1 MTVGVE
7 RNSEES
13 WLPPWVIRE
22 HQARYQF
29 ASTFVLGKEVVDC
42 ACGSG
47 ESSYIF
53 SKAGAERVIGI
64 DADLETLNSAIL
76 TYRGTCLSFATGSGT
91 DIPLNDASA
100 DVFICL
106 ESIEH
111 VDADSTFV
119 TEIARVL
126 RPGGMLILSTPN
138 RNVTNPG
145 SSLDRAPWNKY
156 HVREYDEQELDLLTC
171 SEFEIVEK
179 FGQNPVPAI
188 FLGFSKLLSRIFG
201 TLFAVRFNQLYKC
214 RWFLIDGSKLHT
226 VQKSKRQM
234 EYFVWVLRRCG

>member
-13 WLPPWVIRE
+13 WLPPWVIKE

-29 ASTFVLGKEVVDC
+29 ASTFVLSKEVVDC

-53 SKAGAERVIGI
+53 SKAGAQRVIGI
-64 DADLETLNSAIL
+64 DADLETLNNAIL

-91 DIPLNDASA
+91 DIPLIDASA

-111 VDADSTFV
+111 VDADSTFI

-138 RNVTNPG
+138 RNITNPG
-145 SSLDRAPWNKY
+145 SSLDSAPWNKY

-188 FLGFSKLLSRIFG
+188 FLRFSKLLSRIFG

-214 RWFLIDGSKLHT
+214 RWFFIDGSKLHT
-226 VQKSKRQM
+226 VQKTKRQM
-234 EYFVWVLRRCG
+234 EYFVWVLRRYG